1 MRKYFI
7 LLIALTM
14 FLSSCSNL
22 KNIEVNDAKIES
34 FKLVSA
40 SKSRAMLTVEVDN
53 PSRKDIIVKHFEG
66 EILRSGEAFADV
78 VLLEEAVAP
87 AKTVT
92 AVPVKLEI
100 ILKNPLDALAM
111 GLNFKSLDWD
121 QFTVNAKATVKGGAL
136 KPTIKLNNVPLKSI
150 VYYFK

>member
-1 MRKYFI
+1 MKKFFI
-7 LLIALTM
+7 LLIALTI
-14 FLSSCSNL
+14 FSSGCSNL

-40 SKSRAMLTVEVDN
+40 SKSRAVLNVEVDN
-53 PSRKDIIVKHFEG
+53 PSRKDIVVKSFEG
-66 EILRSGEAFADV
+66 EVLRNGEVFADV

-87 AKTVT
+87 AKAVT

-100 ILKNPLDALAM
+100 ILKNPLGALAM
-111 GLNFKSLDWD
+111 GLNFKSLDWN

-136 KPTIKLNNVPLKSI
+136 KPTVKLENVPLKSI
-150 VYYFK
+150 VHYFK